1 MKKLLFVVAL
11 GALAVGGY
19 SYANYYVSKEARKDV
34 DKQLLQFH
42 AQTGVDVRYDEL
54 TTDLFNQSISLGSV
68 TVNDP
73 EGNHI
78 ADVASIEM
86 QGFNPEKV
94 SDYSRFA
101 INDLTFKG
109 AALEG
114 MKELDGEKIDLVTE
128 FKYSESN
135 GDADAKTVINAG
147 KIANIKF
154 DFAMTNSQQLM
165 ALSEQ
170 LNKMAQQAD
179 NGQANLQQQL
189 ALQSQLMTA
198 MTTIV
203 PKSMSFELNN
213 NGKLKGILERLVAEQ
228 GMTFEQFQMQA
239 QQQLSMSPA
248 PARLRDAALGFIDGT
263 EQFKVSVSLPE
274 GTSVAQINQK
284 MMTMMGDPEELANY
298 FNLEASGN

>member
-1 MKKLLFVVAL
+1 MKKLLLVVAL
-11 GALAVGGY
+11 GGIAFGGY
-19 SYANYYVSKEARKDV
+19 SYANYYMGKEARKDV

-42 AQTGVDVRYDEL
+42 AQTGVDVRYGEL
-54 TTDLFNQSISLGSV
+54 KTDLFTQSISLGDV

-78 ADVASIEM
+78 ADVASIDM
-86 QGFNPEKV
+86 QGFSPVKV
-94 SDYSRFA
+94 SDYSRLA

-109 AALEG
+109 VAIEG
-114 MKELDGEKIDLVTE
+114 MQELNGEKIDLVTE
-128 FKYSESN
+128 FKYSEAN

-147 KIANIKF
+147 KIADIKF

-170 LNKMAQQAD
+170 LNEMAQQAD
-179 NGQANLQQQL
+179 SGQPNLQQQL

-198 MTTIV
+198 MTTIM
-203 PKSMSFELNN
+203 PKSMSFELKN
-213 NGKLKGILERLVAEQ
+213 NGKLKGMIERLVAEQ

-284 MMTMMGDPEELANY
+284 MMTMMGDPEELANF
-298 FNLEASGN
+298 FNLEATGN